1 MSYYIKRDYQRS
13 KVYRW
18 EKETFKDEYMLSLRE
33 IAHLIED
40 ICSDYKIPTPKLK
53 DGRGRRSPAAYAAR
67 AVAFPRHGRSV
78 HDVLHEMAHIIHAR
92 WCKKTGR
99 TKFCEKRER
108 EVAMDVAHG
117 PRFVDIMLYLR
128 HVYVKQE
135 PYGKWFKALRSRG
148 IDFNEGFG
156 RKVYEL
162 LSGEMRMAA

>member
-18 EKETFKDEYMLSLRE
+18 ESETFKDEYMLSLRE
-33 IAHLIED
+33 IAHFIED

-67 AVAFPRHGRSV
+67 AVAFPRHV
-78 HDVLHEMAHIIHAR
+78 
-92 WCKKTGR
+92 
-99 TKFCEKRER
+99 CEKRER